1 MSKFGTFFG
10 RKPSVPA
17 VGDIDDKSVVAEMVA
32 ALEILA
38 SPPEPEK
45 RQKVNDLDNELF
57 LPIARQLGK
66 ENESIRNLLIDAE
79 HKIDE
84 LDEIKRA
91 VGKLVEPVSTKLR
104 TLEETKSELGTSEKK
119 VATLESECAR
129 LREALTVTQQNLTAL
144 ESAKAEQTTELA
156 ARHAQIADLQG
167 RVLQQGGEIQVA
179 RDENRRLSERVALA
193 DKQTVQLEG
202 EGEATRQK
210 LTVSENERTTI
221 QMSLDK
227 AHADMTQMSQ
237 RLLDTDKSLAT
248 IKIRMQNTEQMLT
261 DTQTERHRLATALDD
276 AKQKHQNEIISQKS
290 NYEVL
295 QARATLTEKLLED
308 MRKSMRE
315 RAEEIQSFDR
325 RLAESLQP
333 PGAPH
338 PDAGESHPV
347 AGSRLADSLQPP
359 AGTHRDAGGSHPVAG
374 SRMAESPRLP
384 AGTYRDPRDLD
395 PVVERRGFWRGN
407 FFDRITGK

>member
-1 MSKFGTFFG
+1 MSKFGFIG
-10 RKPSVPA
+10 RRPSVPA
-17 VGDIDDKSVVAEMVA
+17 VGDKSVVADKIVA
-32 ALEILA
+32 PGIVA

-45 RQKVNDLDNELF
+45 RQKVIDLDNELF
-57 LPIARQLGK
+57 LPIARQLGE

-84 LDEIKRA
+84 LDAIKRA
-91 VGKLVEPVSTKLR
+91 ISKLVEPVNKKLR
-104 TLEETKSELGTSEKK
+104 ALEETKSDLGMAEKK

-167 RVLQQGGEIQVA
+167 RVLQQSEEIQVA

-193 DKQTVQLEG
+193 DKQTVQLES

-210 LTVSENERTTI
+210 LMVSEKERTAV
-221 QMSLDK
+221 QKSLDK
-227 AHADMTQMSQ
+227 AFADMTEMSQ
-237 RLLDTDKSLAT
+237 RLLDAEKALAT
-248 IKIRMQNTEQMLT
+248 NQIRMQNTELLLAE
-261 DTQTERHRLATALDD
+261 TQTERHRLATALDD
-276 AKQKHQNEIISQKS
+276 AKQKHQGEIISQKS
-290 NYEVL
+290 NYETM

-308 MRKSMRE
+308 MRKSMME

-333 PGAPH
+333 PA
-338 PDAGESHPV
+338 E
-347 AGSRLADSLQPP
+347 
-359 AGTHRDAGGSHPVAG
+359 THRDAGGSHPVAG
-374 SRMAESPRLP
+374 SRLAESLQPRAETHRD
-384 AGTYRDPRDLD
+384 AGGSHAVAR
-395 PVVERRGFWRGN
+395 RRGLWSRLLG
-407 FFDRITGK
+407 DV